1 MSTKKP
7 TTPETSLIIGP
18 HYTSLDGEVFHPH
31 HIVIMLE
38 NGHSYDID
46 EVIDILE
53 AIDKK
58 KHKKKP
64 RVFRRIRHVK
74 QALGTAM
81 REALD
86 DDAPRQ
92 S

>member
-1 MSTKKP
+1 MNTKKLN
-7 TTPETSLIIGP
+7 TPETSLIIGP
-18 HYTSLDGEVFHPH
+18 QHTLLDGEIHHPH
-31 HIVIMLE
+31 NIVIMLE

-53 AIDKK
+53 ALDKK

-64 RVFRRIRHVK
+64 KMFRRVRHVK
-74 QALGTAM
+74 QAVGRAM

-92 S
+92 P